1 MIAAIKRM
9 TSLIVKPPVAA
20 CILAVVWATLVQV
33 TECQV
38 PASSSAPTATAA
50 GTTTTAA
57 TTQAAVVTVE
67 GNLATHDLG
76 KVRPDSVHTV
86 IFAVENRSAT
96 DVNIRQ
102 VRADCECIS
111 AVDPPT
117 KLAAKSATRITAR
130 FVGPRVKE
138 PYSSELFVLTDD
150 PQRKMI
156 RLRVVCQVV
165 P

>member
-1 MIAAIKRM
+1 MIAAIGRV
-9 TSLIVKPPVAA
+9 TSLLAKPPVAA
-20 CILAVVWATLVQV
+20 CLVGIVWATLVQI

-38 PASSSAPTATAA
+38 QPPSSATTATSA
-50 GTTTTAA
+50 GTTTTPA
-57 TTQAAVVTVE
+57 TTQAAVVAVE

-86 IFAVENRSAT
+86 IFAVENRNAT

-111 AVDPPT
+111 AVDPPA

-130 FVGPRVKE
+130 FVAPRVKE